1 MSENYISGEALK
13 EFWKTKKFEKA
24 TTVVK
29 AAHITRVT
37 SIFTVTAKAEQ
48 MPRI

>member
-1 MSENYISGEALK
+1 MVMVER
-13 EFWKTKKFEKA
+13 KTKKLEKA

-29 AAHITRVT
+29 AAHITKVT

-48 MPRI
+48 IPKT